1 VISRNCANLGCTAG
15 RTNYFKKL
23 YVCFVIIGPLLRNIV
38 LIVDSFN
45 RANGLTGSTVNTLIR
60 VDIEHAVAFIDAIH
74 WAFFNAGLVLK
85 VNAGQSDYV
94 SHVSGTFLLLF
105 Y

>member
-1 VISRNCANLGCTAG
+1 VVPRNWTNLRSPSR
-15 RTNYFKKL
+15 RTDGFKK
-23 YVCFVIIGPLLRNIV
+23 VDIGAVVLSPLLRNIV